1 MDYLWGELE
10 THRVCDP
17 VILRGLVEKGQV
29 SAEQRLRWLA
39 GKDRTYLG
47 MGCTNPYQPP
57 GYIDPESDGKS
68 ICRKQHRCTI
78 CERGIVMQDSLSFLA
93 MRRAELEAIRRR
105 MSMTAWLRA
114 AEYQIEQ
121 DKLLA
126 TLAQFDPGAN
136 ERATEHWRREIKEG
150 RHFPLE
156 WEGEHDIG

>member
-1 MDYLWGELE
+1 
-10 THRVCDP
+10 
-17 VILRGLVEKGQV
+17 
-29 SAEQRLRWLA
+29 
-39 GKDRTYLG
+39 
-47 MGCTNPYQPP
+47 
-57 GYIDPESDGKS
+57 
-68 ICRKQHRCTI
+68 
-78 CERGIVMQDSLSFLA
+78 MQDSLSFLA
-93 MRRAELEAIRRR
+93 MRRAELEASRRR